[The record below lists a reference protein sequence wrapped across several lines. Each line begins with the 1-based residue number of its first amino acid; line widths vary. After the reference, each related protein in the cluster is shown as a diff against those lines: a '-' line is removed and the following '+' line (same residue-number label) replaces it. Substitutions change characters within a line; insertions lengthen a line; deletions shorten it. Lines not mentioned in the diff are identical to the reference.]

1 MGKYLALAALCLL
14 TGCSTLNHAVQT
26 PLRWIGLGGD
36 KVFDGIDETRLA
48 THIEVLA
55 SDRFE
60 GRQPGTL
67 GEERTV
73 AYLSKAFAA
82 TGAEPGNPSGE
93 YTQMVPL
100 VGLKPQTDIGI
111 QLNGKPFPL
120 RLQQDVVASTKR
132 VEKLVRVRKS
142 PLVFVGYGVQAPEYN
157 WDDYK
162 GLDVRGK
169 TLLMLVNDPQIP
181 DPQAP
186 DGLDTQ
192 RFKGRAM
199 TYYGRW
205 SYKYEIGA
213 KLGAA
218 AVLVIHETG
227 PAGYPWGVVSDGM
240 GQEHFTLDAANGNSD
255 KVAVN
260 GWIRD
265 DTVRR
270 LVAEA
275 GLDFDQLKGA
285 AVRDDF
291 EPVEL
296 PGQASFQ
303 VRNRIR
309 KVQSANVAALVPGTR
324 TPDEL
329 IVFTAHWDH
338 LGRDRGLN
346 GDQIFNGAV
355 DNATGTAGLLELAR
369 SFAARPAERSVLL
382 LAVTAEEQGLLGAAH
397 YAANPLYPLSKTI
410 ANINMDAMNVWGQTR
425 DVVLVGKGQN
435 SLENDLRL
443 AAQAQARVVVD
454 ENTPEKGFYFRSDH
468 FEFAKRG
475 VPALY
480 ARSGTQFVG
489 QSDDFGA
496 RMQSEYIANDYHKV
510 SDEVKPTWNLS
521 GLTQDLQLLEDVA
534 RRVAATNGIPQWKP
548 GSEFA
553 DARPAR
559 HP

>member
-1 MGKYLALAALCLL
+1 MSRILALAVLSLL
-14 TGCSTLNHAVQT
+14 TGCSTVNHLVQT
-26 PLRWIGLGGD
+26 PLRWVGLAD
-36 KVFDGIDETRLA
+36 SAAPGIDQARLA
-48 THIEVLA
+48 KHIETLA

-60 GRQPGTL
+60 GRQPGTP
-67 GEERTV
+67 GETHSV
-73 AYLSKAFAA
+73 NYLTEAFAA
-82 TGAEPGNPSGE
+82 AGAEPGHPDGGYVQN
-93 YTQMVPL
+93 VPL
-100 VGLKPQTDIGI
+100 VGLTAQIDVGMQI
-111 QLNGKPFPL
+111 NGKPLPL
-120 RLQQDVVASTKR
+120 TLQSDVVASTRR

-142 PLVFVGYGVQAPEYN
+142 PLVFVGYGVQAPEYD

-162 GLDVRGK
+162 GMDMRGK

-181 DPQAP
+181 DPAAT
-186 DGLDTQ
+186 DGLDAQ

-205 SYKYEIGA
+205 TYKYEIAA

-240 GQEHFTLDAANGNSD
+240 DQEHFTLDAANGNSD

-265 DTVRR
+265 TTVRR
-270 LVAEA
+270 LMSAA
-275 GLDFDQLKGA
+275 GLDFDQLKAA

-291 EPVEL
+291 TPVSL

-303 VRNRIR
+303 IRNRIR
-309 KVQSANVAALVPGTR
+309 KVQSANVVARIEGSQK
-324 TPDEL
+324 PDEL

-338 LGRDRGLN
+338 LGRDRSLN

-355 DNATGTAGLLELAR
+355 DNATGTAGLIELAHA
-369 SFAARPAERSVLL
+369 FAANPTERSVLL

-397 YAANPLYPLSKTI
+397 YAANPLYPLSQTV
-410 ANINMDAMNVWGQTR
+410 ANINMDAMNVWGRTE

-435 SLENDLRL
+435 TLEDDL
-443 AAQAQARVVVD
+443 AAAAHGQGRTVVD
-454 ENTPEKGFYFRSDH
+454 ERTPEKGFYFRSDH

-480 ARSGTQFVG
+480 ARSGTRFVG
-489 QSDDFGA
+489 RDADFGA
-496 RMQSEYIANDYHKV
+496 RMQQQYIANDYHQV
-510 SDEVKPTWNLS
+510 SDEVKDDWDLS
-521 GLTQDLQLLEDVA
+521 GLVQDLQLLEAVA
-534 RRVAATNGIPQWKP
+534 RRVAAAPGTPQWKA
-548 GSEFA
+548 GSEFS
-553 DARPAR
+553 RPATR